1 MSRDATKLNKASSYA
16 LAAADHI
23 LQSVISPVTNDL
35 SVELFANSFAQYVK
49 GGLNANTI
57 SLIMSRDAAKLN
69 EVITLCF
76 CRIVHIEV
84 VLLGCGGALA
94 LDRSAQL
101 INNEGQCAGQ
111 NLSTAPPPPPLLLE
125 GEGAH

>member
-69 EVITLCF
+69 EVHAFICSQITHREIGTICCIIGLF
-76 CRIVHIEV
+76 RNKTYLMKKKIVF
-84 VLLGCGGALA
+84 L
-94 LDRSAQL
+94 
-101 INNEGQCAGQ
+101 
-111 NLSTAPPPPPLLLE
+111 
-125 GEGAH
+125 